1 MPFTEE
7 EKIIIKHY
15 RQTYSWGSWK
25 ILTELGDNKSWTRVG
40 IEYLIKKIDSTGSH
54 ERIKGSGRPCSA
66 RTEENDALVEDMI
79 LSQENQ
85 ETKE

>member
-15 RQTYSWGSWK
+15 RQTYNWGSRK

-40 IEYLIKKIDSTGSH
+40 IEYLIKKSIQQAAMKESKAVDVPALHGQ
-54 ERIKGSGRPCSA
+54 K
-66 RTEENDALVEDMI
+66 RTML
-79 LSQENQ
+79 
-85 ETKE
+85 